1 MVDIWTVFS
10 YSLSL
15 MIYVKTQ
22 QEFKKEVLDVKDGS
36 VLVDFF
42 AVWCGPCQM
51 MEPVLENFAKANPK
65 VKVVKVNVDE
75 AQELAMQYN
84 VMSIPTMYVF
94 KSGEV
99 VGQPLMGVQSEANLQ
114 QATK

>member
-1 MVDIWTVFS
+1 MKFI
-10 YSLSL
+10 
-15 MIYVKTQ
+15 KTKEEFQ
-22 QEFKKEVLDVKDGS
+22 QEVLEAKET

-51 MEPVLENFAKANPK
+51 MEPVLENFAKTNPE

-84 VMSIPTMYVF
+84 VMSIPTLYVF
-94 KSGEV
+94 KQGKPV
-99 VGQPLMGVQSEANLQ
+99 NQMMGVQSQESLV

>member
-1 MVDIWTVFS
+1 MQH
-10 YSLSL
+10 L
-15 MIYVKTQ
+15 KTKE
-22 QEFKKEVLDVKDGS
+22 EFKKEVLEAKET

-42 AVWCGPCQM
+42 ATWCGPCQM
-51 MEPVLENFAKANPK
+51 MEPILENFAKTHTK

-84 VMSIPTMYVF
+84 VMSIPTLYVF
-94 KSGEV
+94 KQGKAV
-99 VGQPLMGVQSEANLQ
+99 NQMMGVQSEANLE

>member
-1 MVDIWTVFS
+1 MKFI
-10 YSLSL
+10 
-15 MIYVKTQ
+15 KTKE
-22 QEFKKEVLDVKDGS
+22 EFQKEVLEAKET

-51 MEPVLENFAKANPK
+51 MEPVLENFAKTNPK

-84 VMSIPTMYVF
+84 VMSIPTLYVF
-94 KSGEV
+94 KQGKPV
-99 VGQPLMGVQSEANLQ
+99 NQMMGVQSQESLV

>member
-1 MVDIWTVFS
+1 LAIFR

-15 MIYVKTQ
+15 MIYVKTAE
-22 QEFKKEVLDVKDGS
+22 EFKKEVLDYKDGS

-51 MEPVLENFAKANPK
+51 MEPVLESFSKSNPK

-94 KSGEV
+94 KSGQP
-99 VGQPLMGVQSEANLQ
+99 VGQPMMGVQNEANLI